1 MISVKL
7 IYLKILFIVIFLNL
21 LGCQKEDKKQGL
33 KVKKKIDLQKN
44 SVLNNYPEKESINT
58 SGRHFSIKQIDE
70 RCISYFINFT
80 SELLKKVPISQ
91 FKLLGLKSNDFFEN
105 IRKLKE
111 NKRNQRYPISS
122 LKNMFN
128 SKINSYMNTCEF
140 FFKEKSKLCI
150 KHKDEND
157 EIKCMQ
163 LASREYIAHLF
174 SFSEYSLRTSKVIDF
189 AVLTP
194 EKFTQYKAMLENLAM
209 EMVLEEKSIKEVLN
223 FIIETLKDKN
233 NHDSFKVIS
242 DIKIALNYLVDKNK
256 LSIFKDK
263 GDLLKINLLLR
274 KDKISLALK
283 KLKKYSLA
291 FNEMTKSRKK
301 TVWGWKLNEKINSYN
316 ECRFIINPKDF
327 IKPGQID
334 CNLTDDGIGIMDRN
348 ISKTNGRT
356 KINIYAARISQR
368 IYKISQEVHGLNE
381 KEIISLIKKLQKSY
395 GPLLNFS
402 GALNSTIGTYE
413 LPFNSINGSKLLIKN
428 SLNYLVIELNNKQ
441 YFENAVTEFSKLKKK
456 KVDKAMSIMEGI

>member
-1 MISVKL
+1 
-7 IYLKILFIVIFLNL
+7 
-21 LGCQKEDKKQGL
+21 
-33 KVKKKIDLQKN
+33 
-44 SVLNNYPEKESINT
+44 
-58 SGRHFSIKQIDE
+58 
-70 RCISYFINFT
+70 
-80 SELLKKVPISQ
+80 
-91 FKLLGLKSNDFFEN
+91 
-105 IRKLKE
+105 
-111 NKRNQRYPISS
+111 
-122 LKNMFN
+122 
-128 SKINSYMNTCEF
+128 
-140 FFKEKSKLCI
+140 
-150 KHKDEND
+150 
-157 EIKCMQ
+157 
-163 LASREYIAHLF
+163 
-174 SFSEYSLRTSKVIDF
+174 
-189 AVLTP
+189 
-194 EKFTQYKAMLENLAM
+194 
-209 EMVLEEKSIKEVLN
+209 
-223 FIIETLKDKN
+223 
-233 NHDSFKVIS
+233 
-242 DIKIALNYLVDKNK
+242 
-256 LSIFKDK
+256 
-263 GDLLKINLLLR
+263 
-274 KDKISLALK
+274 
-283 KLKKYSLA
+283 
-291 FNEMTKSRKK
+291 MTKSRKK